1 MIAENFVLGKIAPDA
16 RPNFGKNIILIGI
29 ALNL

>member
-16 RPNFGKNIILIGI
+16 RPNFGKTIILKYTGDI
-29 ALNL
+29 